1 MLPQCVTFSLHLIN
15 RLLYSVAT
23 PMCNGLARMSK
34 VRNHGM
40 QWVMLRLNSNLSNNN
55 SKETGVEKLLIS
67 EEINNNNILVKF
79 KANSK
84 VGEDNK
90 DGADNNKVNNKAGVV
105 NNSKVDGEVNNNKG
119 GVASS
124 KEDGAGNSNNNNKEA
139 GEVNSKVP
147 ITGDNKD
154 GDNLYDLHCVDLESS
169 FYIIER

>member
-40 QWVMLRLNSNLSNNN
+40 RWVMLRLNSNLSNNN
-55 SKETGVEKLLIS
+55 NSNKETGVEKLLIS

-90 DGADNNKVNNKAGVV
+90 AGADNNKANNKDGAV

-119 GVASS
+119 GVSS
-124 KEDGAGNSNNNNKEA
+124 KEDGVDNSNNNREA
-139 GEVNSKVP
+139 GEVNSKAQ
-147 ITGDNKD
+147 ITGDSKD
-154 GDNLYDLHCVDLESS
+154 GDNLYDLHCAN
-169 FYIIER
+169 